1 MLTEIT
7 ISQALNK
14 AIKDAMLED
23 DRVFLL
29 GEEITNWGRGG
40 GLYDVTQG
48 LLEEFGLERV
58 RDVPISEEAIISAAV
73 GAAIVGYKPIIDI
86 NYSDFLLLAMNP
98 IVNEAAKYRYI
109 FNGQHTV
116 PVVIRANTGAAG
128 GKGAQHSQSL
138 ETIFAHI
145 PGLEVVLPS
154 TPNNAYWLLRDAI
167 SSPNPTIFLEHK
179 ALYNLKG
186 SIRETPLHL
195 GVAEVV
201 RAGRD
206 ATVIGTQLMIQR
218 SLQVAQR
225 LYSEGIDLE
234 VVDVQSLFPLDL
246 ATIVDSARKTRHV
259 LICHEAPLLYG
270 FGGELSAAIMEECW
284 RELDAPIRR
293 LGGSRTPIPFAPSL
307 EAEVIPSGE
316 LIEAAVRALIA

>member
-1 MLTEIT
+1 MVTEVT

-14 AIKDAMLED
+14 ALKDAMLED

-48 LLEEFGLERV
+48 LLGEFGRERV
-58 RDVPISEEAIISAAV
+58 RDVPISEEAIISVAV

-98 IVNEAAKYRYI
+98 IVNEAAKYRYV

-154 TPNNAYWLLRDAI
+154 TPNSAYWLLRDAI

-186 SIRETPLHL
+186 CIQETPVHL

-218 SLQVAQR
+218 SLEVAQR

-307 EAEVIPSGE
+307 EAEVIPSVE